1 MFISYDKKIF
11 LPLKTKLYILF
22 FIISACA
29 VSQNDAQQTF
39 LNTDLNNLID
49 AYYIKYPTETF
60 HSSMKPYVGFGI
72 KEADDTAF
80 HLNNYKIK
88 NQFFLNEFHSKPQQ
102 KNHFALQILPQL
114 DEEVGYDA
122 HAKRG
127 VNQLSGGAYVRLDI
141 NNNFSAA
148 VTGIG
153 GQASYPG
160 FIDTIVSKY
169 KIIPGLGRAYGSN
182 GNYTFTNFTGSVSY
196 SPIKILNF
204 QLAKDKIFIGDGY
217 RSLILSDVANS
228 YPFLKTTINIWHLQ
242 YSFWYSWM
250 QDVYSPNGIRK
261 NALNRFGTFHYLS
274 WNVTK
279 NFNFSFF
286 ETEIFQGTDSLRHRG
301 FDPNYLNPIIF
312 YRPIEYSL
320 GSGDNALIGFNTSV
334 KFAKHFKLYGQVMLD
349 EFNLTYI
356 RQMNGW
362 WANKQGYQIGLK
374 YVNAFGIKNLSL
386 QGEFNYVRPYTYSH
400 ASEQQNYSQFNQPL
414 ADPFGA
420 NFYESLGFITYKH
433 KNWQI
438 DLKGMFTVV
447 GRDSASAKSDVGQ
460 NIFLSYDLHPNDFG
474 NHIAQGIQYR
484 IMQGEFK
491 FTYFIIRGLNLR
503 LEAGVIERYIHSEN
517 YTNSTPY
524 VYMGIKTSMY
534 NFYRDY

>member
-1 MFISYDKKIF
+1 
-11 LPLKTKLYILF
+11 LF
-22 FIISACA
+22 FVISFCA
-29 VSQNDAQQTF
+29 LSQNDAQQTF

-49 AYYIKYPTETF
+49 AYYIKYPTESF
-60 HSSMKPYVGFGI
+60 HSSMKPYIGFGI
-72 KEADDTAF
+72 KEADDSAF
-80 HLNNYKIK
+80 HINNYKIK
-88 NQFFLNEFHSKPQQ
+88 NHFLFNEFHAKPQQ
-102 KNHFALQILPQL
+102 KNHFGLQVLPQL
-114 DEEVGYDA
+114 DEQVGYDA
-122 HAKRG
+122 NAKRA
-127 VNQLSGGAYVRLDI
+127 VNEVSGGTYVRFDI

-148 VTGIG
+148 VTAIG
-153 GQASYPG
+153 GRVSYPG
-160 FIDTIVSKY
+160 FTDTIVSKY
-169 KIIPGLGRAYGSN
+169 KVIPGLGRAYGSN
-182 GNYTFTNFTGSVSY
+182 GNYTFTNFTGYVSY
-196 SPIKILNF
+196 SPIKALNF

-228 YPFLKTTINIWHLQ
+228 YPYFKTTINIWHLQ

-250 QDVYSPNGIRK
+250 QDVYKPNGIRQ
-261 NALNRFGTFHYLS
+261 NALSRYGTFHYLS
-274 WNVTK
+274 WNVIK

-301 FDPNYLNPIIF
+301 FDPNYLNPVIF

-334 KFAKHFKLYGQVMLD
+334 KFAKHFKLYGQVLLD

-414 ADPFGA
+414 ADPFGS

-503 LEAGVIERYIHSEN
+503 LEAGVIERYTHALGYS
-517 YTNSTPY
+517 NSTPY
-524 VYMGIKTSMY
+524 IYAGIKTSMY

>member
-1 MFISYDKKIF
+1 
-11 LPLKTKLYILF
+11 
-22 FIISACA
+22 
-29 VSQNDAQQTF
+29 
-39 LNTDLNNLID
+39 
-49 AYYIKYPTETF
+49 
-60 HSSMKPYVGFGI
+60 MKPYVGFGV

-80 HLNNYKIK
+80 HVNNYKVK
-88 NQFFLNEFHSKPQQ
+88 NQFLFNEFHTGPQYR
-102 KNHFALQILPQL
+102 NHFSLQVLPQI
-114 DEEVGYDA
+114 DEQVGYDA
-122 HAKRG
+122 HAKKG
-127 VNQLSGGAYVRLDI
+127 VNEISSVAYVRFDV
-141 NNNFSAA
+141 NNDFSAA
-148 VTGIG
+148 ITAIG
-153 GQASYPG
+153 GQVSYPG
-160 FIDTIVSKY
+160 FTDTIVSKY
-169 KIIPGLGRAYGSN
+169 KVIPGLGRAYGSN
-182 GNYTFTNFTGSVSY
+182 GNYTFANITGYISY
-196 SPIKILNF
+196 SPIKALNF

-217 RSLILSDVANS
+217 RSLLLSDIANS
-228 YPFLKTTINIWHLQ
+228 YPYFKTTINIWHLQ

-250 QDVYSPNGIRK
+250 QDVYSPNGIRSK
-261 NALNRFGTFHYLS
+261 ALNRFGTFHYLS

-279 NFNFSFF
+279 NFNLSFF

-301 FDPNYLNPIIF
+301 FDPNYLNPVIF
-312 YRPIEYSL
+312 YRPVEYSL
-320 GSGDNALIGFNTSV
+320 GSGDNALIGFNSSV
-334 KFAKHFKLYGQVMLD
+334 KFAKHFKLYGQVVLD
-349 EFNLTYI
+349 EFNLTYL
-356 RQMNGW
+356 RKMNGW

-374 YVNAFGIKNLSL
+374 YINAFGIKNLSL

-447 GRDSASAKSDVGQ
+447 GRDSASKKSDVGQ
-460 NIFLSYDLHPNDFG
+460 NIFLSYDMHPNDFG

-503 LEAGVIERYIHSEN
+503 LEAGVIERYTHSPG
-517 YTNSTPY
+517 YSNSTPY
-524 VYMGIKTSMY
+524 VYAGIKTSMY

>member
-1 MFISYDKKIF
+1 MFF
-11 LPLKTKLYILF
+11 V
-22 FIISACA
+22 ISACA
-29 VSQNDAQQTF
+29 LSQNDAQQTF
-39 LNTDLNNLID
+39 LNTDFNNLID
-49 AYYIKYPTETF
+49 AYYIKYPAVSF
-60 HSSMKPYVGFGI
+60 HSSMKPYVGFGV

-88 NQFFLNEFHSKPQQ
+88 NRFLFNDFHVGPQYR
-102 KNHFALQILPQL
+102 NHFSLQVLPQL
-114 DEEVGYDA
+114 DEQVGYDA
-122 HAKRG
+122 NAKRA
-127 VNQLSGGAYVRLDI
+127 VNEVSGGAYVRFDV
-141 NNNFSAA
+141 NNDFSAA
-148 VTGIG
+148 ITAIG
-153 GQASYPG
+153 GQVSYPS
-160 FIDTIVSKY
+160 FTDTIVSKY
-169 KIIPGLGRAYGSN
+169 KVIPGLGRAYGSN
-182 GNYTFTNFTGSVSY
+182 GNYTFANISGYISY
-196 SPIKILNF
+196 SPIKPLNF
-204 QLAKDKIFIGDGY
+204 MVAKDKIFIGDGY

-228 YPFLKTTINIWHLQ
+228 YPYFKTTINIWHLQ

-250 QDVYSPNGIRK
+250 QDVYSPTGIRK
-261 NALNRFGTFHYLS
+261 NSLNRYGTFHYLS

-286 ETEIFQGTDSLRHRG
+286 ETEIFQGTDTLRHRG

-312 YRPIEYSL
+312 YRPVEYSL

-334 KFAKHFKLYGQVMLD
+334 KFAKHFKLYGQLLLD

-356 RQMNGW
+356 KQMNGW

-386 QGEFNYVRPYTYSH
+386 QGEFNYVRPFTYSH
-400 ASEQQNYSQFNQPL
+400 GVEQQNYSQFNQPL

-420 NFYESLGFITYKH
+420 NFYESLGFITYKR

-447 GRDSASAKSDVGQ
+447 GKDRVGDTTSIGQ
-460 NIFLSYDLHPNDFG
+460 NIFLSYDKRASDFG
-474 NHIAQGIQYR
+474 NHIAQGVQYR
-484 IMQGEFK
+484 IIQGEFK

-503 LEAGVIERYIHSEN
+503 LEAGVIERYTHAIGCS
-517 YTNSTPY
+517 SSMPY
-524 VYMGIKTSMY
+524 VYAGIKTSMY

>member
-1 MFISYDKKIF
+1 MFINYDKKIF

-22 FIISACA
+22 FIISTCA
-29 VSQNDAQQTF
+29 LSQNDAQQTF

-60 HSSMKPYVGFGI
+60 HSSMKPYIGFGI
-72 KEADDTAF
+72 KEANDTAF

-88 NQFFLNEFHSKPQQ
+88 NQFFFNEFHSKPKQ

-122 HAKRG
+122 NAKRG
-127 VNQLSGGAYVRLDI
+127 VNQLSGGAYARLDI
-141 NNNFSAA
+141 NNNFSAS

-153 GQASYPG
+153 GQVSYPG
-160 FIDTIVSKY
+160 FTDTIVSRY
-169 KIIPGLGRAYGSN
+169 KVIPGLGRAYGSN
-182 GNYTFTNFTGSVSY
+182 GNYTFTNFTGNISY

-217 RSLILSDVANS
+217 RSLLLSDVANS

-250 QDVYSPNGIRK
+250 QDVYSPTGIRK

-286 ETEIFQGTDSLRHRG
+286 ETEIFQGTDSLRHRS

-312 YRPIEYSL
+312 YRPVEYSL

-334 KFAKHFKLYGQVMLD
+334 KFAKHFKLYGQVVLD

-374 YVNAFGIKNLSL
+374 YVDAFGIKNLSL

-447 GRDSASAKSDVGQ
+447 GRDSASKTSDVGQ
-460 NIFLSYDLHPNDFG
+460 NIFLSYNLHPNDFG
-474 NHIAQGIQYR
+474 NYVGQGIKYNV
-484 IMQGEFK
+484 MQGEFK

-503 LEAGVIERYIHSEN
+503 LEAGVIERYTHSIG
-517 YTNSTPY
+517 YTTSTPY

>member
-1 MFISYDKKIF
+1 LFINYDKKIF

-22 FIISACA
+22 FIISTCA
-29 VSQNDAQQTF
+29 LSQNDAQQTF

-60 HSSMKPYVGFGI
+60 HSSMKPYIGFGI
-72 KEADDTAF
+72 KEANDTAF

-88 NQFFLNEFHSKPQQ
+88 NQFFFNEFHSKPKQ

-122 HAKRG
+122 NAKRG
-127 VNQLSGGAYVRLDI
+127 VNQLSGGAYARLDI
-141 NNNFSAA
+141 NNNFSAS

-153 GQASYPG
+153 GQVSYPG
-160 FIDTIVSKY
+160 FTDTIVSRY
-169 KIIPGLGRAYGSN
+169 KVIPGLGRAYGSN
-182 GNYTFTNFTGSVSY
+182 GNYTFTNFTGNISY

-217 RSLILSDVANS
+217 RSLLLSDVANS

-250 QDVYSPNGIRK
+250 QDVYSPTGIRK

-286 ETEIFQGTDSLRHRG
+286 ETEIFQGTDSLRHRS

-312 YRPIEYSL
+312 YRPVEYSL

-334 KFAKHFKLYGQVMLD
+334 KFAKHFKLYGQVVLD

-374 YVNAFGIKNLSL
+374 YVDAFGIKNLSL

-447 GRDSASAKSDVGQ
+447 GRDSASKTSDVGQ
-460 NIFLSYDLHPNDFG
+460 NIFLSYNLHPNDFG
-474 NHIAQGIQYR
+474 NYVGQGIKYNV
-484 IMQGEFK
+484 MQGEFK

-503 LEAGVIERYIHSEN
+503 LEAGVIERYTHSIG
-517 YTNSTPY
+517 YTTSTPY

>member
-1 MFISYDKKIF
+1 
-11 LPLKTKLYILF
+11 LL
-22 FIISACA
+22 FIISTCA
-29 VSQNDAQQTF
+29 LSQNDAQQTF

-49 AYYIKYPTETF
+49 AYYIKYPTESF
-60 HSSMKPYVGFGI
+60 HSSMKPYVGFAV
-72 KEADDTAF
+72 KEADDSAF
-80 HLNNYKIK
+80 HINNYKIK
-88 NQFFLNEFHSKPQQ
+88 NNFLFNSFHAKPQQ
-102 KNHFALQILPQL
+102 RNHFAMQVLPQL
-114 DEEVGYDA
+114 DEQVGYDVN
-122 HAKRG
+122 AKHS
-127 VNQLSGGAYVRLDI
+127 VNEVSGGAYVRLDI
-141 NNNFSAA
+141 NNDFSAA
-148 VTGIG
+148 ITAIG
-153 GQASYPG
+153 GQVSYPG
-160 FIDTIVSKY
+160 FTDTIVSKS
-169 KIIPGLGRAYGSN
+169 KIIPGLGRAYGNN
-182 GNYTFTNFTGSVSY
+182 GNYTFTNFTGYVSY
-196 SPIKILNF
+196 SPFKALNF
-204 QLAKDKIFIGDGY
+204 QVAKDKIFIGDGY
-217 RSLILSDVANS
+217 RSLLLSDVANS
-228 YPFLKTTINIWHLQ
+228 YPYFKTTINIWHLQ

-250 QDVYSPNGIRK
+250 QDIYKPNGIRQ

-286 ETEIFQGTDSLRHRG
+286 ESEIFQGTDSIRHRG

-312 YRPIEYSL
+312 YRPVEYSL
-320 GSGDNALIGFNTSV
+320 GSGDNALIGFNSSV
-334 KFAKHFKLYGQVMLD
+334 KFAKYFKLYGQVILD

-356 RQMNGW
+356 KQMNGW

-374 YVNAFGIKNLSL
+374 YVNAFGVKNLSL

-420 NFYESLGFITYKH
+420 NFYESLGFISYKH

-447 GRDSASAKSDVGQ
+447 GKDRKGDTTSIGQ
-460 NIFLSYDLHPNDFG
+460 NIFLSYDLRAHDFG
-474 NHIAQGIQYR
+474 NHIAQGVQYR

-503 LEAGVIERYIHSEN
+503 LEAGVIERYTHAIG
-517 YTNSTPY
+517 YTSSMPY
-524 VYMGIKTSMY
+524 IYAGIKTSMY